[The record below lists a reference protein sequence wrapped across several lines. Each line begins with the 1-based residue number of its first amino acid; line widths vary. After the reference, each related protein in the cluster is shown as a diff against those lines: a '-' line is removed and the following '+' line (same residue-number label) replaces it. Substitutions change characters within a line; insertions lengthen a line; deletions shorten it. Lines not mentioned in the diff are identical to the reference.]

1 MITINKNEAIPL
13 SKQIYM
19 SFVDKIR
26 SGLLIGGTKLPTVR
40 QLSKDLKVSLV
51 TVMKAYK
58 QLEEDGFLE
67 MSKGKGTY
75 VKAQQQPESLPAGS
89 DLDWQLSIPDYL
101 HRSQYAR
108 FQDSDA
114 SYHFSSS
121 MIDPALFPNQYM
133 DQLIAQVF
141 MQNPRILSQYGGI
154 QGDLALREKMVQNL
168 QKSKINTAPE
178 NLLITSGS
186 QQGIDL
192 VARTFIGPGDVVIME
207 APTYPGA
214 IDVFRSRGATILT
227 VPIDQDGLQ
236 VDMLHGLCEK
246 HKPKLIYTTPTFHNP
261 TGTIM
266 PLQRR
271 KALLDIAESH
281 HCLIMED
288 DPFSD
293 IYFDRKPPLPIK
305 SMDKTGHVI
314 YLKGLS
320 KTIAPGCRIGLI
332 AASGSIFKRLYA
344 AKANMDLGSPLL
356 PQKVILPLL
365 DSTKMEQHTK
375 RLRAAL
381 KSRRDTVL
389 KVLAEHAP
397 DGVTWLNPKGG
408 LNVWIQLPAWLDS
421 NALLY
426 EANKRHVSFLT
437 GSACFAIENEHST
450 FRLSYSYAN
459 EKRLQEGVQILCD
472 IMQAMQPSSSSSPT
486 F

>member
-26 SGLLIGGTKLPTVR
+26 SGLLPSGSKLPTVR
-40 QLSKDLKVSLV
+40 QLAKDIEVSLV
-51 TVMKAYK
+51 TIMKAYK
-58 QLEEDGFLE
+58 QLEEDGFIEL
-67 MSKGKGTY
+67 SKGKGTY
-75 VKAQQQPESLPAGS
+75 VKMQLQPEASNIGQ
-89 DLDWQLSIPDYL
+89 DFDWQLSIPDYL

-133 DQLIAQVF
+133 DQLIEQVF
-141 MQNPRILSQYGGI
+141 KQNPRILSQYGGI
-154 QGDLALREKMVQNL
+154 QGDLALREKMTQNL
-168 QKSKINTAPE
+168 LKSKIEITAE

-192 VARTFIGPGDVVIME
+192 VARTFVGPGDVVIME

-227 VPIDQDGLQ
+227 VPIDEDGMR
-236 VDMLHGLCEK
+236 VDMLHALCEK

-271 KALLDIAESH
+271 KVLVDIAESH

-305 SMDKTGHVI
+305 SLDTSGHVI

-320 KTIAPGCRIGLI
+320 KTIAPGCRIGLL

-356 PQKVILPLL
+356 TQKVIVPLI
-365 DSTKMEQHTK
+365 DSARMEQHLK

-381 KSRRDTVL
+381 KSRRDAVLTVL
-389 KVLAEHAP
+389 KEQAP
-397 DGVTWLNPKGG
+397 RGVTCFIPKGG
-408 LNVWIQLPAWLDS
+408 LNVWIQLPTWIDS
-421 NALLY
+421 NVLLY

-450 FRLSYSYAN
+450 LRLSYSYAN
-459 EKRLQEGVQILCD
+459 EKLLQDGVMILCE
-472 IMQAMQPSSSSSPT
+472 IMQAMQPSSTSSPT

>member
-40 QLSKDLKVSLV
+40 QLSKDLEVSLV

-227 VPIDQDGLQ
+227 VPIDQDGMQ

-271 KALLDIAESH
+271 KVLLDIAESH

>member
-40 QLSKDLKVSLV
+40 QLSKDLEVSLV

-227 VPIDQDGLQ
+227 VPIDQDGMQ

-271 KALLDIAESH
+271 KVLLDIAESH
-281 HCLIMED
+281 HCLITED

-356 PQKVILPLL
+356 PQ
-365 DSTKMEQHTK
+365 
-375 RLRAAL
+375 R
-381 KSRRDTVL
+381 
-389 KVLAEHAP
+389 
-397 DGVTWLNPKGG
+397 
-408 LNVWIQLPAWLDS
+408 
-421 NALLY
+421 
-426 EANKRHVSFLT
+426 
-437 GSACFAIENEHST
+437 
-450 FRLSYSYAN
+450 
-459 EKRLQEGVQILCD
+459 
-472 IMQAMQPSSSSSPT
+472 
-486 F
+486 

>member
-13 SKQIYM
+13 SKQIYV

-26 SGLLIGGTKLPTVR
+26 SGLLTGGTKLPTVR
-40 QLSKDLKVSLV
+40 QLAKDIEVSLV

-67 MSKGKGTY
+67 LSKGKGTY
-75 VKAQQQPESLPAGS
+75 VKNQQHSEPSKTGH
-89 DLDWQLSIPDYL
+89 DFDWQLSIPDYL

-154 QGDLALREKMVQNL
+154 QGDLALREKMVQNME
-168 QKSKINTAPE
+168 KSKITTTPE

-227 VPIDQDGLQ
+227 VPVDEDGMR
-236 VDMLHGLCEK
+236 VDMLHSLCEK

-271 KALLDIAESH
+271 KVLLDIAESH

-356 PQKVILPLL
+356 PQKVILPLV
-365 DSTKMEQHTK
+365 DSTKMEQHLK

-381 KSRRDTVL
+381 KSRRDS
-389 KVLAEHAP
+389 VLAILTEQAP
-397 DGVTWLNPKGG
+397 SGVTWHIPKGG

-421 NALLY
+421 NVLLY

-459 EKRLQEGVQILCD
+459 EKLLREGVMILCD
-472 IMQAMQPSSSSSPT
+472 IMQAMQPASSSSPT

>member
-40 QLSKDLKVSLV
+40 QLSKDLEVSLV

-227 VPIDQDGLQ
+227 VPIDQDGMQ

-271 KALLDIAESH
+271 KVLLDIAESH
-281 HCLIMED
+281 HCLITED